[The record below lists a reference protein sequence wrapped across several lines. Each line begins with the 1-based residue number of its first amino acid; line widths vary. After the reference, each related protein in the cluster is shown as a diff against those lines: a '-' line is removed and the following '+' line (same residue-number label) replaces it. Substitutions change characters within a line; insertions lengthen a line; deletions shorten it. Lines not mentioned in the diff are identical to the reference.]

1 MSQNNFIVLVYL
13 FQNELLPRHPNGGM
27 ASAAADKVTVDV
39 TNLNQLAEIRFLT
52 GAPTKPSIPIIPP
65 PRPWKG
71 RSGAE

>member
-39 TNLNQLAEIRFLT
+39 TNLNQLQ
-52 GAPTKPSIPIIPP
+52 
-65 PRPWKG
+65 G
-71 RSGAE
+71 RSEFNNTEILHIIVFQN